1 MAKQNDLTALMRQT
15 KPEAEPV
22 AHMGGTKAVG
32 EKRRT
37 LAFSESDE
45 LELDRIEA
53 YLRDRG
59 YGRIGVAKVI
69 RIALRVAFRDGLK
82 EAELWDIFNEV
93 VSADGRSRGEEK
105 GL

>member
-1 MAKQNDLTALMRQT
+1 MEKQNDLTALMRQT
-15 KPEAEPV
+15 KPETEPV
-22 AHMGGTKAVG
+22 ARVGGTKAVG

-59 YGRIGVAKVI
+59 YDRVAIAKLI
-69 RIALRVAFRDGLK
+69 RIALKVAFRDGLK
-82 EAELWDIFNEV
+82 ESDLRDIYNEV
-93 VSADGRSRGEEK
+93 VSVDGRNRGEE
-105 GL
+105 LV

>member
-22 AHMGGTKAVG
+22 ARVGGTKAVG

-37 LAFSESDE
+37 LVFSESDE

-59 YGRIGVAKVI
+59 YERIAIAKLI
-69 RIALRVAFRDGLK
+69 RIALRVAFKDGLK
-82 EAELWDIFNEV
+82 ESDLQDIFNEV
-93 VSADGRSRGEEK
+93 VSADGRSRGEE
-105 GL
+105 LA